1 MAITC
6 DITSGFQLACRD
18 NVGGIKNIYILSGS
32 VASIVGANNGLIT
45 SMSGSGEFFKFEL
58 TRQTGDYTETITPS
72 LENGTVFYEQVIN
85 APFHKLQSATRN
97 QIKVLAQNPDL
108 KIIVET
114 NNGSE
119 DSVGKY
125 FYAGQS
131 NGLSLSGGTGATGT
145 AFGDLNGYTLTF
157 TGQEP
162 LPASEISGSSLI
174 AIMSGITVE

>member
-1 MAITC
+1 MAC
-6 DITSGFQLACRD
+6 DITSGFELACRD

-32 VASIVGANNGLIT
+32 ISSVDGASNGLLTGI
-45 SMSGSGEFFKFEL
+45 SGSGTFYKFEL

-97 QIKVLAQNPDL
+97 QVKVLAQNPDL
-108 KIIVET
+108 KIVVET
-114 NNGSE
+114 NNGAE
-119 DSVGKY
+119 DSVGKF

-131 NGLSLSGGTGATGT
+131 NGLSLSGGTGASGT
-145 AFGDLNGYTLTF
+145 AFGDLNGYSLTF

-162 LPASEISGSSLI
+162 SPACEVSGSSLSNI
-174 AIMSGITVE
+174 LSGIAVG